1 MGDINEI
8 RAKRAEDLPDGVRY
22 AIVTALANSSN
33 GAFWGFTDMADVK
46 SHADIIKADKN
57 LAARKIQN
65 AVLIEVNPQYLIDC
79 CNIIDKRTFTDKDIR
94 RMQEC
99 IKKAAIDF
107 EKFLISKAVKGES
120 QKPIRVGIYCTN
132 DVTSIR
138 CDGNLYPAFRVNM
151 ATAVNLLD
159 KWGYA
164 IAVGV
169 GLTPAG
175 QLRNNFKEI
184 FASSL
189 LSASKTGIFIDIAC
203 MYKPEQIKAKKAQL
217 GIK

>member
-1 MGDINEI
+1 MADINEI
-8 RAKRAEDLPDGVRY
+8 RAKRSEEMPEGVRY
-22 AIVTALANSSN
+22 AIITALPNCPN
-33 GAFWGFTDMADVK
+33 GAFWGFTSMADVK
-46 SHADIIKADKN
+46 SHADVIKADKN
-57 LAARKIQN
+57 LAARKVQN

-79 CNIIDKRTFTDKDIR
+79 CNIIDPRTFTPADIT
-94 RMQEC
+94 RMQES

-120 QKPIRVGIYCTN
+120 QKPTRVGIYCIN

-138 CDGNLYPAFRVNM
+138 CDGSLYPAFRVNM
-151 ATAVNLLD
+151 TTAVNLLE

-164 IAVGV
+164 IAVQV

-175 QLRNNFKEI
+175 QLRNSFKEI

-189 LSASKTGIFIDIAC
+189 LSASKTGIFIDIQC
-203 MYKPEQIKAKKAQL
+203 MYKPEQIKARKAQL